1 MALNNGGIQ
10 GKAVVLTELDLSILN
25 LGLKHMLQM
34 AQMKGEYEAE
44 TQVLVLMTKLG
55 LVRVH

>member
-1 MALNNGGIQ
+1 MSTNGVVQ
-10 GKAVVLTELDLSILN
+10 GRAVILTELDLSILN
-25 LGLKHMLQM
+25 LGLKKMLQM
-34 AQMKGEYEAE
+34 AQEKGEYEAE

>member
-1 MALNNGGIQ
+1 MSLSNGA
-10 GKAVVLTELDLSILN
+10 GKPFYLTELDLSILN